1 MSAPIT
7 RLPNTHRPRKS
18 QQNQQQQILQRR
30 KRAQVARACGNCRV
44 RRIRCD
50 NQVPCSNCA
59 LSRTVCSNSS
69 APVALTLS
77 QAHQEIAL
85 LKQKVQQLE
94 AELEGCTCS
103 NRDNLTP
110 DLDLTLREPPIEIQ
124 VKGPGSETHQNA
136 TPHPPWG
143 GIHFRPARS
152 SNSLWLGPSSL
163 YSYIQR
169 ISGFLS
175 LQLDQEQP
183 AHQLLPISAS
193 DNKLLDRP
201 TTDPMK
207 SLNPLP
213 NTTAS
218 VYLTPLQED
227 FFINYFWQTYHVSLF
242 SIINEAHFKQHY
254 ASLWTAGGKER
265 GPSALVDIVVAMCM
279 QYHISTLPADSQ
291 SGLLDGQDALVAGRW
306 HYWRGQTLLAYELE
320 SPSIATLQCHLLCAV
335 YLCGG
340 SFHNMMDST
349 VSLAVRTAYILG
361 LHVDPPASLPEP
373 DRELRRRL
381 WWVVH
386 LMDTRAGMKLGR
398 PFMLPDRARQA
409 MPQLPSDSLATAAA
423 SGSAFVPIGEDA
435 TWLSFNRYQTTLYI
449 AIRNAYNA
457 LFTADLHLNED
468 QTIWDDAGALE
479 TGAQILAQHAPRVTE
494 WAESVPRALRLQ
506 REGTGSDRAFTTS
519 GTRLLLEPFT
529 PPWLQRQR
537 VLLELTY
544 HHQCANLYRPAI
556 SFQCRPPP
564 GGHAEGLARRCAAH
578 AIAVSQISHQ
588 VMEETSLV
596 NGWHEAFYMQWSAG
610 MTLLGFLMIYHHGP
624 MAPDARTAIGQA
636 VAVFERFRAGFPVA
650 GHASRILQGLLSQ
663 ADLVARAS
671 AEVQQREEEGRGLG
685 DGDPGSSASAFDAA
699 WDLPQDL
706 DVDWLYLAGDLDFW
720 NQIELLWPKASD
732 QLDLTTFEGGPSPV

>member
-1 MSAPIT
+1 MSVPIT
-7 RLPNTHRPRKS
+7 RLPNTHCPRKS
-18 QQNQQQQILQRR
+18 QHNKQQQQILQRR

-50 NQVPCSNCA
+50 NQTPCSNCA

-77 QAHQEIAL
+77 QANQEIAL
-85 LKQKVQQLE
+85 LKQKVQELE
-94 AELEGCTCS
+94 SKLEGCTCR
-103 NRDNLTP
+103 NGDHLTS
-110 DLDLTLREPPIEIQ
+110 DLTLRKPPVEIQ
-124 VKGPGSETHQNA
+124 VEPRSEPHQNA
-136 TPHPPWG
+136 TPHLPWG

-201 TTDPMK
+201 TIDSTK
-207 SLNPLP
+207 SLNPPLSP
-213 NTTAS
+213 TTS

-227 FFINYFWQTYHVSLF
+227 FFINHFWQTYHVSLF
-242 SIINEAHFKQHY
+242 PIINEAQFKQHY

-265 GPSALVDIVVAMCM
+265 RPSALVDIVVAMCM

-361 LHVDPPASLPEP
+361 LHVDPPASLPES

-381 WWVVH
+381 WWAVYV
-386 LMDTRAGMKLGR
+386 MDSRAGMKLGR
-398 PFMLPDRARQA
+398 PFMLPDRSRQA
-409 MPQLPSDSLATAAA
+409 MPQLPSDTLATAAS
-423 SGSAFVPIGEDA
+423 SGSAFVPIGEDT
-435 TWLSFNRYQTTLYI
+435 TWLSFHRYQTTLYMT
-449 AIRNAYNA
+449 IRDAYNA
-457 LFTADLHLNED
+457 LFTADLHLDEG
-468 QTIWDDAGALE
+468 QTIWDDPAALE
-479 TGAQILAQHAPRVTE
+479 TGAEILAQHTTRTTQ

-506 REGTGSDRAFTTS
+506 REGTGSDRAFAT
-519 GTRLLLEPFT
+519 GDTRLVFEPFT
-529 PPWLQRQR
+529 PPWLQRQC

-544 HHQCANLYRPAI
+544 HHQCTNLYRPAI
-556 SFQCRPPP
+556 SFQCSPPP
-564 GGHAEGLARRCAAH
+564 GGHAETLARRCAAH
-578 AIAVSQISHQ
+578 AIAVSQLLHQ
-588 VMEETSLV
+588 VMDETSLV
-596 NGWHEAFYMQWSAG
+596 NGWHDAFYMQWNAG
-610 MTLLGFLMIYHHGP
+610 MTLLGFLMVYPHGP
-624 MAPDARTAIGQA
+624 IAPEARAAIGQA

-650 GHASRILQGLLSQ
+650 GHASKILLGLSGQ
-663 ADLVARAS
+663 ADLVARLS
-671 AEVQQREEEGRGLG
+671 EGGQEPEEERERERDSG
-685 DGDPGSSASAFDAA
+685 DGDLRLPSTFDA

-706 DVDWLYLAGDLDFW
+706 NADLLNLAGDVDFW
-720 NQIELLWPKASD
+720 NQVDLLWPQAPD
-732 QLDLTTFEGGPSPV
+732 LLDLASC

>member
-1 MSAPIT
+1 
-7 RLPNTHRPRKS
+7 KS
-18 QQNQQQQILQRR
+18 QQNQQQQQQILQRR

-69 APVALTLS
+69 APIALTLS
-77 QAHQEIAL
+77 QANQEIAL

-103 NRDNLTP
+103 NGDNFAP
-110 DLDLTLREPPIEIQ
+110 DLTLREPPIEIQ
-124 VKGPGSETHQNA
+124 VGQGSENYRNA
-136 TPHPPWG
+136 PPHPPWG

-152 SNSLWLGPSSL
+152 PNSLWLGPSSL

-175 LQLDQEQP
+175 L
-183 AHQLLPISAS
+183 H

-201 TTDPMK
+201 TTDPAK
-207 SLNPLP
+207 SLNPPLTS
-213 NTTAS
+213 TTS

-242 SIINEAHFKQHY
+242 PIINEAHFKQHY

-265 GPSALVDIVVAMCM
+265 RPSALVDIVVAMCM

-349 VSLAVRTAYILG
+349 VSLAVRTAYVLG
-361 LHVDPPASLPEP
+361 LHVDPPANLPEA

-381 WWVVH
+381 WWAVH
-386 LMDTRAGMKLGR
+386 VMDSRAGMKLGR
-398 PFMLPDRARQA
+398 PFMVPDHARQA
-409 MPQLPSDSLATAAA
+409 MPQLPSDSLPTAAA

-457 LFTADLHLNED
+457 LYTADLHLNEG
-468 QTIWDDAGALE
+468 QTVWDDTDALE
-479 TGAQILAQHAPRVTE
+479 TGAQILAQHTPRITE

-519 GTRLLLEPFT
+519 GTRLVLEPFT

-544 HHQCANLYRPAI
+544 HHQCTNLYRPAI

-578 AIAVSQISHQ
+578 AIAVSQILRQ
-588 VMEETSLV
+588 VMEETSIL
-596 NGWHEAFYMQWSAG
+596 NGWHEAFYMQWNAG

-624 MAPDARTAIGQA
+624 VAPEARTAIGQA

-650 GHASRILQGLLSQ
+650 GHASRILQGLLRQ
-663 ADLVARAS
+663 ADLVARA
-671 AEVQQREEEGRGLG
+671 
-685 DGDPGSSASAFDAA
+685 
-699 WDLPQDL
+699 
-706 DVDWLYLAGDLDFW
+706 
-720 NQIELLWPKASD
+720 
-732 QLDLTTFEGGPSPV
+732 